1 MAKLNFKDLI
11 FKFLQRDEDHDCE
24 KVHPKMSHKEWLM
37 SQSPV
42 AHKESYTPTQVARA
56 KEIAKKM
63 SGNQTGATKE
73 IEKIYKGLSDNPEV
87 KKALQLANEDY
98 IVKEDAK
105 EIYYNLDRGIYI
117 MGKDFRKFDREKEK
131 RQGFPNATK
140 LLSTTKAAADYVAK
154 MNEEAPAN
162 VTGTAVAGT
171 GDDSST
177 VVVRK
182 KKKKELQSK
191 LMRRLKI
198 KEAIDKAIP
207 DLEYPKDKIRE
218 RANQLKG
225 FAKEYAMGLQVPAT
239 SYMKPTGDL
248 NKGKPLRKREMTM
261 DVIPQGELKP
271 LKKKDED
278 LTTADIERLKK
289 LGLKS
294 KK

>member
-11 FKFLQRDEDHDCE
+11 FKFLQKDEDHDCE
-24 KVHPKMSHKEWLM
+24 KVHPKMSHKEWM
-37 SQSPV
+37 NTEPV
-42 AHKESYTPTQVARA
+42 SFNKESYTPAQVARA

>member
-42 AHKESYTPTQVARA
+42 AHKESHAPAQVARA

-63 SGNQTGATKE
+63 AGNQTGATKE

-87 KKALQLANEDY
+87 SKALRLA
-98 IVKEDAK
+98 
-105 EIYYNLDRGIYI
+105 
-117 MGKDFRKFDREKEK
+117 
-131 RQGFPNATK
+131 
-140 LLSTTKAAADYVAK
+140 
-154 MNEEAPAN
+154 NEEAPAN

-207 DLEYPKDKIRE
+207 DLEYPKDEIKE

>member
-11 FKFLQRDEDHDCE
+11 FKFLQKDEDHDCE

-42 AHKESYTPTQVARA
+42 AHKESHAPAQVARA

-63 SGNQTGATKE
+63 AGNQTGATKE

-98 IVKEDAK
+98 KVKFAFK
-105 EIYYNLDRGIYI
+105 KG
-117 MGKDFRKFDREKEK
+117 EKI
-131 RQGFPNATK
+131 QV
-140 LLSTTKAAADYVAK
+140 ADYKNQKDAEKFLDQVKSKGGKAILTY
-154 MNEEAPAN
+154 EEAPAN

-289 LGLKS
+289 LGLKP
-294 KK
+294 KKKAVE